1 MAAFGLTESSRA
13 IDSAVGTETAGLGF
27 WLRSFT
33 SLGVPEV
40 SGSQSIIRRDGS
52 LTERKILFKQRKVI
66 HWSNPLD
73 VCFCHPFSDLP
84 REEAHDFI
92 SHTP

>member
-1 MAAFGLTESSRA
+1 MAAFGLAESSRA

-40 SGSQSIIRRDGS
+40 SGSQSIIRRDGIID
-52 LTERKILFKQRKVI
+52 RKK
-66 HWSNPLD
+66 
-73 VCFCHPFSDLP
+73 
-84 REEAHDFI
+84 DFI
-92 SHTP
+92 